1 MSLFED
7 SRFIYR
13 DTFFVYFQNQHR
25 PTAADVKAAID
36 SLGSKY
42 DFENLKE
49 ADGKFESV
57 TVHSP
62 QDNSGMDIVLISGEE
77 IKLQVKS
84 LLNELKLVTLTK
96 DDRKKLSLIEQCD
109 ARIDVFHFEQ
119 VVDENE
125 EEEILD
131 PGGLLLVLEKLANL
145 CQGISFD
152 PQSETML

>member
-13 DTFFVYFQNQHR
+13 DTFFIYLQSQHR
-25 PTAADVKAAID
+25 PTADEVKAVID

-49 ADGKFESV
+49 IDGKFESV

-62 QDNSGMDIVLISGEE
+62 QDNSGMDINLISGEE
-77 IKLQVKS
+77 VTLQVKD
-84 LLNELKLVTLTK
+84 LLGEFKLVTLTGE
-96 DDRKKLSLIEQCD
+96 DRKKLAVIELCD
-109 ARIDVFHFEQ
+109 ARLDVFHFEE
-119 VVDENE
+119 VLNE
-125 EEEILD
+125 SEEEILD

-145 CQGISFD
+145 CQGVSVD
-152 PQSETML
+152 PQSQTML